1 MDIKIDI
8 DGKILKAKKECLLS
22 EVLSLHT
29 ETEMPCGGHG
39 KCGKCR
45 VLASGNISEP
55 SENERALLGEEAI
68 NCGVRLACLTRA
80 TGDCAIITS
89 KSSESRILTDGYTPD
104 FQVIPTFSK
113 YGVAIDIGTTTLAAR
128 LFDVGGNG
136 LSDASMSNPQS
147 RFGADV
153 ISRMESAL
161 KGNAEAISEITVKA
175 IDDLIVELC
184 DAAGIE
190 SFEIDGIV
198 ITGNTVMLHLLT
210 MTDVFPLTRAP
221 FETKRLFNEVISA
234 EELSLRSVKHDVE
247 VYFPACIAAFI
258 GADTTCAML
267 AASLSGSKENELLCD
282 IGTNG
287 EIVLS
292 TGGKL
297 FACSTAAGPAFE
309 GAGIS
314 MGMAGKIG
322 AIDHVT
328 LVNGLLYAHVIG
340 EVKPIGICGSGI
352 IDAISCLL
360 MTEELDESGRLDD
373 GDAVISDGVVLT
385 QEDIRKIQLAKSAI
399 HAGIRTL
406 LHSSD
411 TNISKIS
418 SLIIA
423 GGFGSYLDSR
433 SAVNIGL
440 LPYEL
445 KDKIRVIGNAALS
458 GASMLLLNRTLREK
472 TAELVRE
479 VTVTE
484 LSGNPLFA
492 DEYMERMMFE

>member
-1 MDIKIDI
+1 MDIIVNL
-8 DGKILKAKKECLLS
+8 DGKILKAKKGCLLS
-22 EVLSLHT
+22 EVLSLHA
-29 ETEMPCGGHG
+29 ETDMPCGGHG

-45 VLASGNISEP
+45 VFASGDISEP
-55 SENERALLGEEAI
+55 SENERALLGEDAL
-68 NCGVRLACLTRA
+68 NCGIRLACLTRA
-80 TGDCAIITS
+80 LGDCAVVTT
-89 KSSESRILTDGYTPD
+89 KKAESRILTEGEMPD
-104 FQVIPTFSK
+104 FQIMPAFSR
-113 YGVAIDIGTTTLAAR
+113 YGVAVDIGTTTLAAR
-128 LFDVGGNG
+128 LFDVSGGC
-136 LSDASMSNPQS
+136 LSDASMPNPQS

-161 KGNAEAISEITVKA
+161 KGNARAIFEITVNA
-175 IDDLIVELC
+175 IDDLIIELC
-184 DAAGIE
+184 DFSGIDAD
-190 SFEIDGIV
+190 EIDGLV

-210 MTDVFPLTRAP
+210 GTDVFPLTRAP
-221 FETKRLFNEVISA
+221 FEAKRLFDETISA
-234 EELSLRSVKHDVE
+234 KELSLKSIKGDVE
-247 VYFPACIAAFI
+247 VYFPACIGAFI

-267 AASLSGSKENELLCD
+267 AASLSASKENELLCD

-292 TGGKL
+292 TDGKM

-314 MGMAGKIG
+314 MGMAGKVG

-328 LVNGLLYAHVIG
+328 LVNGALYAHVIG
-340 EVKPIGICGSGI
+340 NEKPIGICGSGI
-352 IDAISCLL
+352 VDAISCLL
-360 MTEELDESGRLDD
+360 MTGELDETGRLED
-373 GDAVISDGVVLT
+373 GDAVISDKVVLT

-406 LHSSD
+406 IHAS
-411 TNISKIS
+411 NIDIS
-418 SLIIA
+418 EIGSLIIA

-445 KDKIRVIGNAALS
+445 KDKIRVIGNAALT
-458 GASMLLLNRTLREK
+458 GASMLLLNRSLRSE
-472 TAELVRE
+472 TAKFVSE